1 MLHELSVANLI
12 LNQEIRKLQF
22 YLWKEVLQKIY
33 KHHQTMSSMFFS
45 FLCLPV
51 SD

>member
-1 MLHELSVANLI
+1 MLHELSVVNLI
-12 LNQEIRKLQF
+12 LNQEIRKLEF
-22 YLWKEVLQKIY
+22 YLWKEALQKIC
-33 KHHQTMSSMFFS
+33 KHHQTMSSLLT